1 MSETDEYHKAV
12 ETFYED
18 KLHLK
23 MNRIQSERDDAEAV
37 VETLLDT
44 MMKMNELFDQSE
56 AALDQMT
63 ADRDEWRREAIA
75 AQNTLAL
82 QRLDH

>member
-1 MSETDEYHKAV
+1 VSETDEYHKAV